1 MSAMDVI
8 VTVDKE
14 GSMRSSPF
22 CVSFAPHIAFLRQ
35 VVVEQVILEINGVV
49 KSDISLLKDIDGEV
63 YFVDDE
69 AAGANNYS
77 KVPSHENLLKMGL
90 LKGENVVRF
99 TTVNTHQFT
108 YAKIFVWSTN
118 AKIVVTDIDGTITR
132 SDVRGHLCSKLR
144 MKWHHNSVC
153 ECFKK
158 VRELGYQVVYL
169 TARSISMEHTT
180 RKYLQDM
187 ELPSGPVLL
196 SRKRFAG
203 AVASEII
210 KKDAKLEKAEHVT
223 NILNLFP
230 AGSNPIVAGFGNNEN
245 DNWVYRN
252 AGIPE
257 SHIFI
262 VNKKSEILVS
272 SSRTSYEVV
281 AAEVCK
287 FFQNVLDVDVC

>member
-1 MSAMDVI
+1 MDVI

-14 GSMRSSPF
+14 GSMWSSPF
-22 CVSFAPHIAFLRQ
+22 YVSFAPHISFLRQ
-35 VVVEQVILEINGVV
+35 VVVEPVILEINGVV
-49 KSDISLLKDIDGEV
+49 RPDISMLKDIDGEV

-69 AAGANNYS
+69 GAGAHNYS
-77 KVPSHENLLKMGL
+77 KVPSPEDLQRMGL
-90 LKGENVVRF
+90 LKGENKIRF
-99 TTVNTHQFT
+99 TTVTTHQYT
-108 YAKIFVWSTN
+108 YAKVFVWGTN

-144 MKWHHNSVC
+144 VKWHHNSVC

-158 VRELGYQVVYL
+158 VSELGYKIVYL
-169 TARSISMEHTT
+169 TARSISMEHNT
-180 RKYLQDM
+180 RKYLEDM
-187 ELPSGPVLL
+187 QLPSGPLLL
-196 SRKRFAG
+196 SRKHLAG
-203 AVASEII
+203 AVASEILR
-210 KKDAKLEKAEHVT
+210 KDAKFEKAEHLT
-223 NILNLFP
+223 NILTLFP
-230 AGSNPIVAGFGNNEN
+230 PGSNPIVAGFGNNEN
-245 DNWVYRN
+245 DDWAYRSTGVP
-252 AGIPE
+252 A